1 MYMTIDEMKARY
13 ELDYKWRKAWTKLAC
28 KHELGRLQS
37 RQEKIERRA
46 RIANNR
52 IAALMHQFDELRH
65 NAPAER
71 DVGWCADCGGRIGQD
86 NGPSDGWQ
94 LEDGRT
100 VCHACCGADTK
111 RVCDEMIS
119 LYGKV
124 KTIH

>member
-1 MYMTIDEMKARY
+1 MYMTIDEIKARY
-13 ELDYKWRKAWTKLAC
+13 EIDDKWREAWTKLAC
-28 KHELGRLQS
+28 KYETGRLQS

-52 IAALMHQFDELRH
+52 IAALMHQFKLMR
-65 NAPAER
+65 NVLVER
-71 DVGWCADCGGRIGQD
+71 VVEWCADCGGQIGQD

-111 RVCDEMIS
+111 RVCDEIVA

-124 KTIH
+124 TRLH